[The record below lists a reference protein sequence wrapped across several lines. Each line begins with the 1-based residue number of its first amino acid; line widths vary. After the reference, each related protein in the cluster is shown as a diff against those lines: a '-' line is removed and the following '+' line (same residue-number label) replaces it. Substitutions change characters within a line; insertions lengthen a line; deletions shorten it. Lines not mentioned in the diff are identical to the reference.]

1 MRWILVIGLVVWV
14 AAVVIWAHRYGVRS
28 YVKLAA
34 VLALGAVVG
43 MIGFL
48 LLGLAWWALGAVG
61 ALLAAMAV
69 LFGLIYWLDQRKV
82 KDFEAVS

>member
-69 LFGLIYWLDQRKV
+69 LFGLIYWLDRRRV
-82 KDFEAVS
+82 KDFEAIS

>member
-34 VLALGAVVG
+34 VLALGAVAG
-43 MIGFL
+43 MVGFL

-82 KDFEAVS
+82 KDFEAIS